1 MTIPAKKTFDV
12 AEEAIRSIKEHA
24 TSASPMSYELWYTH
38 IAGLNPKLST
48 ELEKAIES
56 DSMLT
61 DAATQVLHERH
72 FANELHAKE
81 VLVATEGVS
90 TQVEAVIKK
99 IVTAGDDYR
108 SFSGSLEDAMTGLET
123 VNGESELSTLVSALA
138 EATTTITK
146 KNSTLEEQLNVAQ
159 TELASLRDDVH
170 KIREEAYTDGLTG
183 IANRKRFDR
192 EMEKTISGLEED
204 DAGPACLVLG
214 DVDHFKSFNDKW
226 GHQVGDQVLKLVASG
241 LSANTKGQDLVAR
254 YGGEEFAIILPN
266 TSLEDAIRLS
276 DKLRGEIATRRL
288 TKRSTNEVIG
298 HVTISFGVARIRKD
312 DSPVEVIERAD
323 RCLYKAKENGRNC
336 VISEESL

>member
-1 MTIPAKKTFDV
+1 MTIPADKSFELADETLQN
-12 AEEAIRSIKEHA
+12 IKEHA
-24 TSASPMSYELWYTH
+24 ASASPMSYELWFTH

-56 DSMLT
+56 DQTLT
-61 DAATQVLHERH
+61 DAATQLLHDRH

-90 TQVEAVIKK
+90 SQVERVIER
-99 IVTAGDDYR
+99 IVSAGDDYK
-108 SFSGSLEDAMTGLET
+108 SFSGSLETAMSSLET
-123 VNGESELSTLVSALA
+123 VEEKTELSSLITVLADATSAITKRNADLEGQLQVAQSELT
-138 EATTTITK
+138 
-146 KNSTLEEQLNVAQ
+146 
-159 TELASLRDDVH
+159 SLRDDVH

-192 EMEKTISGLEED
+192 EMEKTLLALEEE
-204 DAGPACLVLG
+204 DAEPACLILG

-254 YGGEEFAIILPN
+254 YGGEEFAIIVPN
-266 TSLEDAIRLS
+266 TTLEDAMMLS
-276 DKLRGEIATRRL
+276 DKLRGEIAKRRL

-298 HVTISFGVARIRKD
+298 HVTISFGVARICKD
-312 DSPVEVIERAD
+312 DSATEVIERAD

-336 VISEESL
+336 VIGEESL